1 MIMEVL
7 VREDGECL
15 VFETIPPVDA
25 YEAQEAQHD
34 ARIAKARMVAQQL
47 RRRAEKLIDHARQ
60 LEKLAKDTPWG
71 TGPRTL
77 DPGESLECLLDPS
90 PEIIAVQDDKGEWH
104 YLDLVTLS
112 VCNAD
117 IEDPEVVQEYIGS
130 SADITDRV
138 QKEHALVQ
146 EAYDNWVQWL
156 KDRG

>member
-1 MIMEVL
+1 MEVL
-7 VREDGECL
+7 VREDGKCL
-15 VFETIPPVDA
+15 VFEDIPQIDA

-77 DPGESLECLLDPS
+77 DPGEILEGLLDPS
-90 PEIIAVQDDKGEWH
+90 PEVLAVQDGTGEWH
-104 YLDLVTLS
+104 HLDLVTLAY
-112 VCNAD
+112 CNVD

-130 SADITDRV
+130 SADITARR
-138 QKEHALVQ
+138 QKENAMVQ

-156 KDRG
+156 KERG